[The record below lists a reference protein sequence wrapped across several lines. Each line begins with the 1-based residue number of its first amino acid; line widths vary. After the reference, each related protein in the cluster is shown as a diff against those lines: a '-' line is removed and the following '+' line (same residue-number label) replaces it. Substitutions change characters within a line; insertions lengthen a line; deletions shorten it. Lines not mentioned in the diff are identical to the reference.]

1 MDEARVPVGSLGPLA
16 QGRGEPQVESAVVDA
31 DDDVRSCGDTLV
43 EQLVEEAPERPVS
56 ADDLP
61 EADDRVRGEID
72 GELDPGGSHGG
83 AAGAGEAQVR
93 SASTPR
99 MDQLRSELVAA
110 GFTRYQEGM
119 HLRHG
124 RTVTEGRSGRNCGVR
139 GGLGAGTQ
147 EFAQACSGSWIRGYL
162 ET

>member
-1 MDEARVPVGSLGPLA
+1 MDDARVPVGSLGPLA

-31 DDDVRSCGDTLV
+31 DDDVRPFGDALV
-43 EQLVEEAPERPVS
+43 EQLVEEAAEGPVA

-83 AAGAGEAQVR
+83 ATSAGEAQVR

-99 MDQLRSELVAA
+99 MDQLGSELVTA
-110 GFTRYQEGM
+110 GFTRDQEGM

-124 RTVTEGRSGRNCGVR
+124 RTMTEGRSGRNCGVR
-139 GGLGAGTQ
+139 GDLGPGPR

-162 ET
+162 DT